1 MRSLP
6 QKPFRVGIQAS
17 HSVDG
22 TSWTDLART
31 AEANGFDVLTMPD
44 HFTEQFAPIP
54 ALAAAAAATSS
65 LRIGALVFDND
76 YKHPVVLAKELATM
90 DVLSSGRVE
99 IGIGA
104 GWMITDYEQAGI
116 PYDPPGVRVDRFIEG
131 VRVIQG
137 CMADGPFSFS
147 GKHYTITDYN
157 GLPKPVQGPCP
168 PILIGGGGKRVLT
181 FAAQNADI
189 VGINPNLKS
198 GAIDGETIGHMSA
211 ESVDEKVGIVADAAG
226 ERLDHIEMNIRAF
239 IVNVT
244 EDRDAAVD
252 ALAGFFNA
260 PREMVDSTPFGA
272 IGPPSAIVEQ
282 LLAQRERWGFSY
294 IIVGGDDV
302 DSFAP
307 VVAQL
312 RGK

>member
-1 MRSLP
+1 
-6 QKPFRVGIQAS
+6 
-17 HSVDG
+17 
-22 TSWTDLART
+22 
-31 AEANGFDVLTMPD
+31 
-44 HFTEQFAPIP
+44 
-54 ALAAAAAATSS
+54 
-65 LRIGALVFDND
+65 
-76 YKHPVVLAKELATM
+76 M

-104 GWMITDYEQAGI
+104 GWMITDYEQAGMT
-116 PYDPPGVRVDRFIEG
+116 YDSPGVRVDRFIEG
-131 VRVIQG
+131 VHVIRG
-137 CMADGPFSFS
+137 CMADGPFSYS
-147 GKHYTITDYN
+147 GTHYTITGYD
-157 GLPKPVQGPCP
+157 GLPKPTQRPCP

-181 FAAQNADI
+181 FAARHADI

-211 ESVDEKVGIVADAAG
+211 ESVDEKVQIVADAAG
-226 ERLDHIEMNIRAF
+226 DRLDHIEMNIRAF

-244 EDRDAAVD
+244 DDRAAAVD
-252 ALAGFFNA
+252 ALAGFFKA

-282 LLAQRERWGFSY
+282 LIAQRERWGFSY
-294 IIVGGDDV
+294 VIVGGDDV

-307 VVAQL
+307 VVAAL